1 MIQISNINKSFKKKR
16 VLKNI
21 SFDIEKGTCVAL
33 IGKNGAGKSTLVDIL
48 SNKIIADDGVI
59 FDKDNLLQSKNRSI
73 MFQKTIFPDQL
84 KVIEII
90 KLYQSFYE
98 NPLTLDVIIELTKFN
113 SNQLNQ
119 FANQLS
125 GGQQRL
131 LDFVISLI
139 GQPQLILLDEPTSNM
154 DIEMREYFWSI
165 IAKLKEE
172 NRTILYTSHYIEEV
186 ERMSDK
192 IILIENGEVKLNDD
206 TSHIKVNQQS
216 EITLS
221 DEYLSKLKHDAN
233 ELKILMNHN
242 GTIKILT
249 SNVSDTILYLLQHHI
264 NLNDLKYIKYLLS
277 ILTLTIK
284 SKGVLYMIL
293 NYLKF
298 EFKVLFRKKTAL
310 FLSIF
315 FPAIFYILFTS
326 ILDLPS
332 DVKLRFYK
340 EYMYSMT
347 VYSLISFS
355 LMAFPIDIINEKQN
369 GWRQKLM
376 ATPLTPA
383 SYYISKIVKTMAQ
396 FAIAIIVIF
405 MIGHF
410 YKGVTL
416 SISQWI
422 ESGVLLWLGASLL
435 ITFGVLFSLINDIQK
450 ASALGNIVTIGLAVL
465 GGLWFSV
472 NTFPNWL
479 QHIAHVLPSYH
490 LRKLGLDIV
499 SNHHIDLRSFGIL
512 ILYAVGS
519 LIVVY
524 CIRHFKRAE

>member
-1 MIQISNINKSFKKKR
+1 MVHLIQISNINKSFKKKR

-59 FDKDNLLQSKNRSI
+59 FDKDNLLQSENRSI

-192 IILIENGEVKLNDD
+192 IILIENGEIKLNDS
-206 TSHIKVNQQS
+206 TSHIRTNQQS
-216 EITLS
+216 QITLS
-221 DEYLSKLKHDAN
+221 DEYKRKLKPDKDD
-233 ELKILMNHN
+233 LVIQKNHN
-242 GTIKILT
+242 GTIKIIT
-249 SNVSDTILYLLQHHI
+249 SNVNDTILYLQQLHI
-264 NLNDLKYIKYLLS
+264 NLD
-277 ILTLTIK
+277 
-284 SKGVLYMIL
+284 
-293 NYLKF
+293 
-298 EFKVLFRKKTAL
+298 
-310 FLSIF
+310 
-315 FPAIFYILFTS
+315 
-326 ILDLPS
+326 
-332 DVKLRFYK
+332 
-340 EYMYSMT
+340 
-347 VYSLISFS
+347 
-355 LMAFPIDIINEKQN
+355 DIE
-369 GWRQKLM
+369 
-376 ATPLTPA
+376 
-383 SYYISKIVKTMAQ
+383 
-396 FAIAIIVIF
+396 
-405 MIGHF
+405 
-410 YKGVTL
+410 
-416 SISQWI
+416 
-422 ESGVLLWLGASLL
+422 
-435 ITFGVLFSLINDIQK
+435 IQK
-450 ASALGNIVTIGLAVL
+450 VSIVD
-465 GGLWFSV
+465 
-472 NTFPNWL
+472 
-479 QHIAHVLPSYH
+479 SYFNNKKQ
-490 LRKLGLDIV
+490 RGSNYDTKLLENRI
-499 SNHHIDLRSFGIL
+499 
-512 ILYAVGS
+512 
-519 LIVVY
+519 
-524 CIRHFKRAE
+524 

>member
-21 SFDIEKGTCVAL
+21 SFDIEKGTCIAL

-59 FDKDNLLQSKNRSI
+59 LDTDKLLQSENRSI
-73 MFQKTIFPDQL
+73 MFQKTMFPDQL

-119 FANQLS
+119 FANKLS

-139 GQPQLILLDEPTSNM
+139 GLPQLILLDEPTSNM

-172 NRTILYTSHYIEEV
+172 NRTILYTSHYIEKV

-206 TSHIKVNQQS
+206 TSHFKVNQQS

-221 DEYLSKLKHDAN
+221 DEYLSKLKQDAN

-264 NLNDLKYIKYLLS
+264 NLNDIEIHKVSIIDTYFNNKKQRGSIYGPKLLE
-277 ILTLTIK
+277 I
-284 SKGVLYMIL
+284 
-293 NYLKF
+293 
-298 EFKVLFRKKTAL
+298 
-310 FLSIF
+310 
-315 FPAIFYILFTS
+315 
-326 ILDLPS
+326 
-332 DVKLRFYK
+332 
-340 EYMYSMT
+340 
-347 VYSLISFS
+347 
-355 LMAFPIDIINEKQN
+355 
-369 GWRQKLM
+369 
-376 ATPLTPA
+376 
-383 SYYISKIVKTMAQ
+383 
-396 FAIAIIVIF
+396 
-405 MIGHF
+405 
-410 YKGVTL
+410 
-416 SISQWI
+416 
-422 ESGVLLWLGASLL
+422 
-435 ITFGVLFSLINDIQK
+435 
-450 ASALGNIVTIGLAVL
+450 
-465 GGLWFSV
+465 
-472 NTFPNWL
+472 
-479 QHIAHVLPSYH
+479 
-490 LRKLGLDIV
+490 
-499 SNHHIDLRSFGIL
+499 
-512 ILYAVGS
+512 
-519 LIVVY
+519 
-524 CIRHFKRAE
+524 

>member
-21 SFDIEKGTCVAL
+21 SFDIEIGTCVAL

-264 NLNDLKYIKYLLS
+264 NLNDIEIHKVSIIDTYFNNKKQRGSIYDPKLLE
-277 ILTLTIK
+277 I
-284 SKGVLYMIL
+284 
-293 NYLKF
+293 
-298 EFKVLFRKKTAL
+298 
-310 FLSIF
+310 
-315 FPAIFYILFTS
+315 
-326 ILDLPS
+326 
-332 DVKLRFYK
+332 
-340 EYMYSMT
+340 
-347 VYSLISFS
+347 
-355 LMAFPIDIINEKQN
+355 
-369 GWRQKLM
+369 
-376 ATPLTPA
+376 
-383 SYYISKIVKTMAQ
+383 
-396 FAIAIIVIF
+396 
-405 MIGHF
+405 
-410 YKGVTL
+410 
-416 SISQWI
+416 
-422 ESGVLLWLGASLL
+422 
-435 ITFGVLFSLINDIQK
+435 
-450 ASALGNIVTIGLAVL
+450 
-465 GGLWFSV
+465 
-472 NTFPNWL
+472 
-479 QHIAHVLPSYH
+479 
-490 LRKLGLDIV
+490 
-499 SNHHIDLRSFGIL
+499 
-512 ILYAVGS
+512 
-519 LIVVY
+519 
-524 CIRHFKRAE
+524 

>member
-186 ERMSDK
+186 ECMSDK

-264 NLNDLKYIKYLLS
+264 NLNDIEIHKVSIIDTYFNNKKQRGSIYDPKLLE
-277 ILTLTIK
+277 I
-284 SKGVLYMIL
+284 
-293 NYLKF
+293 
-298 EFKVLFRKKTAL
+298 
-310 FLSIF
+310 
-315 FPAIFYILFTS
+315 
-326 ILDLPS
+326 
-332 DVKLRFYK
+332 
-340 EYMYSMT
+340 
-347 VYSLISFS
+347 
-355 LMAFPIDIINEKQN
+355 
-369 GWRQKLM
+369 
-376 ATPLTPA
+376 
-383 SYYISKIVKTMAQ
+383 
-396 FAIAIIVIF
+396 
-405 MIGHF
+405 
-410 YKGVTL
+410 
-416 SISQWI
+416 
-422 ESGVLLWLGASLL
+422 
-435 ITFGVLFSLINDIQK
+435 
-450 ASALGNIVTIGLAVL
+450 
-465 GGLWFSV
+465 
-472 NTFPNWL
+472 
-479 QHIAHVLPSYH
+479 
-490 LRKLGLDIV
+490 
-499 SNHHIDLRSFGIL
+499 
-512 ILYAVGS
+512 
-519 LIVVY
+519 
-524 CIRHFKRAE
+524 

>member
-1 MIQISNINKSFKKKR
+1 MVHLIQISNINKSFKKKR

-21 SFDIEKGTCVAL
+21 SFDIEKGTCIAL

-59 FDKDNLLQSKNRSI
+59 LDTDKLLQSENRSI
-73 MFQKTIFPDQL
+73 MFQKTMFPDQL

-119 FANQLS
+119 FANKLS

-192 IILIENGEVKLNDD
+192 IILIENGEIKLNDD

-221 DEYLSKLKHDAN
+221 DEYLSKLKQEAN
-233 ELKILMNHN
+233 ELKILKNHN

-264 NLNDLKYIKYLLS
+264 NLNDIEIHKVSIIDTYFNNKKQRGSIYGPKLLE
-277 ILTLTIK
+277 I
-284 SKGVLYMIL
+284 
-293 NYLKF
+293 
-298 EFKVLFRKKTAL
+298 
-310 FLSIF
+310 
-315 FPAIFYILFTS
+315 
-326 ILDLPS
+326 
-332 DVKLRFYK
+332 
-340 EYMYSMT
+340 
-347 VYSLISFS
+347 
-355 LMAFPIDIINEKQN
+355 
-369 GWRQKLM
+369 
-376 ATPLTPA
+376 
-383 SYYISKIVKTMAQ
+383 
-396 FAIAIIVIF
+396 
-405 MIGHF
+405 
-410 YKGVTL
+410 
-416 SISQWI
+416 
-422 ESGVLLWLGASLL
+422 
-435 ITFGVLFSLINDIQK
+435 
-450 ASALGNIVTIGLAVL
+450 
-465 GGLWFSV
+465 
-472 NTFPNWL
+472 
-479 QHIAHVLPSYH
+479 
-490 LRKLGLDIV
+490 
-499 SNHHIDLRSFGIL
+499 
-512 ILYAVGS
+512 
-519 LIVVY
+519 
-524 CIRHFKRAE
+524 

>member
-21 SFDIEKGTCVAL
+21 SFDIEKGTCIAL
-33 IGKNGAGKSTLVDIL
+33 IGKNGTGKSTLVDIL

-59 FDKDNLLQSKNRSI
+59 LDTDKLLQSENRSI
-73 MFQKTIFPDQL
+73 MFQKTMFPDQL

-119 FANQLS
+119 FANKLS

-221 DEYLSKLKHDAN
+221 DEYLSKLKQDAN

-264 NLNDLKYIKYLLS
+264 NLNDIEIHKVSIIDTYFNNKKQRGSIYGPKLLE
-277 ILTLTIK
+277 I
-284 SKGVLYMIL
+284 
-293 NYLKF
+293 
-298 EFKVLFRKKTAL
+298 
-310 FLSIF
+310 
-315 FPAIFYILFTS
+315 
-326 ILDLPS
+326 
-332 DVKLRFYK
+332 
-340 EYMYSMT
+340 
-347 VYSLISFS
+347 
-355 LMAFPIDIINEKQN
+355 
-369 GWRQKLM
+369 
-376 ATPLTPA
+376 
-383 SYYISKIVKTMAQ
+383 
-396 FAIAIIVIF
+396 
-405 MIGHF
+405 
-410 YKGVTL
+410 
-416 SISQWI
+416 
-422 ESGVLLWLGASLL
+422 
-435 ITFGVLFSLINDIQK
+435 
-450 ASALGNIVTIGLAVL
+450 
-465 GGLWFSV
+465 
-472 NTFPNWL
+472 
-479 QHIAHVLPSYH
+479 
-490 LRKLGLDIV
+490 
-499 SNHHIDLRSFGIL
+499 
-512 ILYAVGS
+512 
-519 LIVVY
+519 
-524 CIRHFKRAE
+524 